1 MAWIIDRGGKKH
13 GPDHEGWPVGLQRD
27 PARGLATDDYHRALA
42 SPADDDMQ
50 DRRVDVVQAACGC
63 GWRSKRFS
71 VAEGLVRWNPFSP
84 FSVSSLDVAAAVED
98 ILYAAW
104 EAHVSRLQHTTSSAE
119 TELLPTNS
127 NHAPSLPGRWR
138 LVAKLVGAARDYAG
152 ARAIGISAVVA
163 ARMKDLCDEAMAL
176 DLPELPYEEHEPGE
190 GPPECGFCH
199 GGAGHDSSV

>member
-13 GPDHEGWPVGLQRD
+13 GPDHEGWPVGLQLD

-63 GWRSKRFS
+63 GWRSERFS
-71 VAEGLVRWNPFSP
+71 VEEGLVRWNPFSP

-104 EAHVSRLQHTTSSAE
+104 EAHVSRL
-119 TELLPTNS
+119 
-127 NHAPSLPGRWR
+127 
-138 LVAKLVGAARDYAG
+138 
-152 ARAIGISAVVA
+152 
-163 ARMKDLCDEAMAL
+163 
-176 DLPELPYEEHEPGE
+176 
-190 GPPECGFCH
+190 
-199 GGAGHDSSV
+199 